1 MNISTYFDLFP
12 YYLHDSKVNRFIH
25 LFSKQAIFMN
35 ASQNLCSGFT
45 ELSTDF
51 STSNF
56 VDNVHN
62 SVYNSIFSHFLHFS
76 MWITFFRPPIFFV
89 ICWKMFF
96 ILVILY
102 IPFLFIKYP
111 CLFLY
116 SVLCKMNPKKK

>member
-1 MNISTYFDLFP
+1 MNISTYFDLVP
-12 YYLHDSKVNRFIH
+12 YYPHDSNVNRFID
-25 LFSKQAIFMN
+25 LFSKQVIFMN

-62 SVYNSIFSHFLHFS
+62 SVYNSIFSHFPHFS
-76 MWITFFRPPIFFV
+76 MWITFFRPPIFFAN
-89 ICWKMFF
+89 CRKMFF

-102 IPFLFIKYP
+102 IYFFSSNDPVFSYIM
-111 CLFLY
+111 
-116 SVLCKMNPKKK
+116 LCVT